1 MKSFPWGRFWLS
13 VGVFVG
19 IVGVVSFT
27 LKYLEV
33 F

>member
-1 MKSFPWGRFWLS
+1 MKHFPWGRFWLTI
-13 VGVFVG
+13 GVIVALVG
-19 IVGVVSFT
+19 IVSFT